1 MNPKA
6 FSEWLTSLPVSERI
20 RGLTLIYSALT
31 VGTRQLFL
39 PDMPKG
45 SDQAILNMLHGGNE
59 LHHTLANWLI
69 DYATDEGQAFPV
81 DDLCQELLDIAGQY
95 RIEGLLTSAVEFAHA
110 RKSMA
115 KN

>member
-45 SDQAILNMLHGGNE
+45 SDQAILNMLHGVNE

-81 DDLCQELLDIAGQY
+81 DDLCQELLDIASQY
-95 RIEGLLTSAVEFAHA
+95 RIEGLLTSAVEFARA